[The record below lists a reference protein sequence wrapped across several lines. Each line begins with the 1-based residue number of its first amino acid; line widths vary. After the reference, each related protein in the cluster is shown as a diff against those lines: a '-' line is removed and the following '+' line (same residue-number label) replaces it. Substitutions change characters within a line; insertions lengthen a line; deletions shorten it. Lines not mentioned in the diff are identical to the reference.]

1 MGLFAKYED
10 KLHDGEQK
18 LCVHVT
24 STTSLEVTASLKLNT
39 DSIVIL
45 GK

>member
-1 MGLFAKYED
+1 MGQFPKYED
-10 KLHDGEQK
+10 RLHDGEQK

-24 STTSLEVTASLKLNT
+24 STSLEVTASLKLNT